1 MEGRGALGRW
11 EAGMSD
17 ETSIDGGMGAAEAAA
32 IIREQ
37 DQRARQA
44 FQVSYRGSFVAWGA
58 ITLVG
63 YGVTWLA
70 VRGAHPAQGPNPIGF
85 ALVSV
90 LGGASVWRRRVHVLA
105 LVVGL
110 VAMYTLEGA
119 LYRAGAARPV
129 LFVFEATAPILV
141 AGLFYLTSSALW
153 LNWPLAGFG
162 LWLAVAAV
170 GGAFAGPH
178 GVWGVDALTA
188 GLGFL
193 FMAVLEPLL
202 RRASGLRQRR
212 S

>member
-1 MEGRGALGRW
+1 MEGRVALGRR

-32 IIREQ
+32 IMREQ

-90 LGGASVWRRRVHVLA
+90 LG
-105 LVVGL
+105 
-110 VAMYTLEGA
+110 VA
-119 LYRAGAARPV
+119 
-129 LFVFEATAPILV
+129 
-141 AGLFYLTSSALW
+141 
-153 LNWPLAGFG
+153 
-162 LWLAVAAV
+162 
-170 GGAFAGPH
+170 
-178 GVWGVDALTA
+178 
-188 GLGFL
+188 
-193 FMAVLEPLL
+193 
-202 RRASGLRQRR
+202 
-212 S
+212 